1 MLAMLQ
7 HLVTS
12 YREIYEIN
20 LKENEVKIMRPYD
33 SKDTISCLIEKFEK
47 GREFMCAEGQTI
59 SDEMMASKGITL
71 LAQMVTFNKDI
82 R

>member
-47 GREFMCAEGQTI
+47 GR
-59 SDEMMASKGITL
+59 
-71 LAQMVTFNKDI
+71 
-82 R
+82 